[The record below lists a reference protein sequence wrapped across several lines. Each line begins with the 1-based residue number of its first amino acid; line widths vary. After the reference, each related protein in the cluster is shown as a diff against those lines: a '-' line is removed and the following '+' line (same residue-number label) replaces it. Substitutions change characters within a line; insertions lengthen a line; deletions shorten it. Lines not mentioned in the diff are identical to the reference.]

1 MTIRALRKLSLWAL
15 LLLSIS
21 GIFVSG
27 TYYYMLI
34 RRDQLTSTKQ
44 RLSDIIAQNPT
55 KEGLLVSVQQRS
67 ALITK
72 IFGVQKP
79 VSKVFD
85 TVDAFVSGSQ
95 MSVIALDD
103 RNIVSLSIHA
113 QSITEVISITDMLIT
128 QAAQNQVK
136 APQLVSLTLGKDG
149 GVDLGLSFTAV
160 F

>member
-1 MTIRALRKLSLWAL
+1 
-15 LLLSIS
+15 
-21 GIFVSG
+21 
-27 TYYYMLI
+27 
-34 RRDQLTSTKQ
+34 
-44 RLSDIIAQNPT
+44 
-55 KEGLLVSVQQRS
+55 
-67 ALITK
+67 
-72 IFGVQKP
+72 
-79 VSKVFD
+79 VFD